1 MMGGRLHF
9 AILIVMFL
17 DIVGLIKATFGIEGI
32 FIWQLFLTVIFLIS
46 GISIMYLLL
55 KEEDV
60 WAWPYVYFSAV
71 LVDVIYLYFLTGGS
85 FMLFL
90 LALFTIIGMLA
101 SLNIVKKKEA
111 KDKDFYDAKDIVK
124 DIELEPSES
133 KYSVETYE
141 PGKYV
146 ASKNA
151 SYYHAPKCDWA
162 EKINARNRV
171 WLNSDEEAKKKGYK
185 KHGCLK

>member
-1 MMGGRLHF
+1 MGGRLHF

-17 DIVGLIKATFGIEGI
+17 DIVGLIKATFGIEGV

-55 KEEDV
+55 KEDA
-60 WAWPYVYFSAV
+60 WAWPYIYFSAV

-101 SLNIVKKKEA
+101 SLNIVKKEKA
-111 KDKDFYDAKDIVK
+111 KDEDFYEAKDIVK
-124 DIELEPSES
+124 DIEIEPSET

-185 KHGCLK
+185 KHNCLK